1 MGQRVRR
8 PRQGGGITRLATNV
22 LEHREAVEYD
32 LLTKT
37 GHCIDDIGR
46 SLPWDALDSFFRCLG
61 PDSALMREIHPEQA
75 DWAGTLRTNLI
86 LVDIWDMLAQINA
99 NIVAIGSRRPAK
111 KVKPYPTPWRKLPEE
126 EQHFGKGAL
135 PPDELR
141 KWFEEKRKQLCQK

>member
-1 MGQRVRR
+1 
-8 PRQGGGITRLATNV
+8 
-22 LEHREAVEYD
+22 
-32 LLTKT
+32 
-37 GHCIDDIGR
+37 
-46 SLPWDALDSFFRCLG
+46 
-61 PDSALMREIHPEQA
+61 MREIHPEQA

-141 KWFEEKRKQLCQK
+141 KWFEEKRKNASSSISDLGSDSGLSRGATVIN